1 MRIKVITPL
10 TSEAFERETREE
22 VIKFVSPGTEIDT
35 ERIEYGAES
44 IESAYDEAL
53 CAPGTIRLA
62 EKAQSEGYD
71 GIFISC
77 MGDPALDAVREKI
90 DIPVVGPARTTML
103 YAADLAHT
111 FSVVTILKNVI
122 VLIEDLA
129 KKLGLIEKMVSVRS
143 VDIPVLELTDKGGLI
158 SSLVNESIIAIEEDS
173 AHSIILGCTGM
184 MGVADA
190 LKDSLLRKGYNVP
203 VLDPVPIAIR
213 YLETLISL
221 KLSQSKKTYMPVVV
235 KERNIWKRLGSNIQ

>member
-1 MRIKVITPL
+1 
-10 TSEAFERETREE
+10 
-22 VIKFVSPGTEIDT
+22 
-35 ERIEYGAES
+35 
-44 IESAYDEAL
+44 
-53 CAPGTIRLA
+53 
-62 EKAQSEGYD
+62 
-71 GIFISC
+71 

>member
-1 MRIKVITPL
+1 MNMKIKVITPL
-10 TSEAFERETREE
+10 TSEAFEKETKEE
-22 VIKFVSPGTEIDT
+22 VIKFASPGTEINT
-35 ERIEYGAES
+35 ERIEYGPES

-53 CAPGTIRLA
+53 CAPGAIRLA

-77 MGDPALDAVREKI
+77 MGDPALDAIREKV
-90 DIPVVGPARTTML
+90 DIPVVGPARTAML

-111 FSVVTILKNVI
+111 FSVVTILENVI

-129 KKLGLIEKMVSVRS
+129 KRLGLSEKMVSVRS

-158 SSLVNESIIAIEEDS
+158 RSLVDESIIAIEKDK

-190 LKDSLLRKGYNVP
+190 LKDSLLQKGYNVP
-203 VLDPVPIAIR
+203 VLDPVPIAMR

-221 KLSQSKKTYMPVVV
+221 RLSQSKRTYMPVAA
-235 KERNIWKRLGSNIQ
+235 KERNIWKRLEK

>member
-1 MRIKVITPL
+1 MKIKVITPL
-10 TSEAFERETREE
+10 TSELFEKETREE
-22 VIKFVSPGTEIDT
+22 VIEYASPGTEIDT
-35 ERIEYGAES
+35 ERIEYGPES

-77 MGDPALDAVREKI
+77 MGDPALDAIREKV

-103 YAADLAHT
+103 YAADLAHS
-111 FSVVTILKNVI
+111 FSVVTILDNVI

-129 KKLGLIEKMVSVRS
+129 RKLGLSEKLVSVRS
-143 VDIPVLELTDKGGLI
+143 VNIPVLELTDKGRLI
-158 SSLVNESIIAIEEDS
+158 NSLIDESVTAIERDK

-184 MGVADA
+184 MGAADA
-190 LKDSLLRKGYNVP
+190 LRNSLLQKGYNVP

-213 YLETLISL
+213 HLESLISL
-221 KLSQSKKTYMPVVV
+221 RLSQSKKTYMSVGE
-235 KERNIWKRLGSNIQ
+235 KERNIWKRLEKY